1 VPCPLIMVVSNV
13 VTMLV
18 LSQPQ
23 GQRNWSGR
31 EDTVYGEVDEETP
44 YTLTGGSQEGRAVR
58 AVPGG
63 R

>member
-1 VPCPLIMVVSNV
+1 MVVSNV